1 MLDERYSTPDGS
13 STFCKP
19 LQDPSPETCDGVDND
34 LDGHADEG
42 YPVGYP
48 CSAGDCGGT
57 GALACTED
65 GTGTTCVL
73 DSAFALGDELCD
85 GFDNDCNGLADEPWA
100 AELGTSGVAG
110 KGPCTTLG
118 EVVCTADGTG
128 TECVAVLPVSVAEEL
143 CNGVDDDCDGEIDED
158 FPGVGEPC
166 SVAPAGAAP
175 GACEV
180 YGTIQ
185 CVGVHTATCATPT
198 PAALEPEFCDGLD
211 NDCDGQIDEG
221 SLPGEGEVCGS
232 YTGACEHGVLEC
244 VGGNLLC
251 IGGTSPVE
259 EVCNG
264 LDDDCDG
271 EADEGVPACG
281 DTGATCQSDLEC
293 LTGVCILN
301 RCT

>member
-1 MLDERYSTPDGS
+1 MCLTNATVLRMGVLRSANRSRTRRPRLVTELTTIWMAMLTRATR
-13 STFCKP
+13 
-19 LQDPSPETCDGVDND
+19 LAI
-34 LDGHADEG
+34 HARR
-42 YPVGYP
+42 
-48 CSAGDCGGT
+48 GT
-57 GALACTED
+57 AAARELWPALD